1 MANNAALVIDNLADG
16 AVISASTQAIAM
28 PAATLQT
35 PHPSE
40 RWRSAG
46 NSAFI
51 VMDKLAPAISDTVAL
66 FGLTCGANATLRVR
80 LSSIDASGA
89 AGEVLDTGAISN
101 GSPQLDVTYG
111 QFVYLLPA
119 PVSSRYLRVDLS
131 DPDADYVEAGILLEG
146 LREQFE
152 INFAPGGAIQHVDR
166 SRLSK
171 TSSGKTLTWKDNAF
185 RQADLTFSSVKAA
198 QRYGVIERLDRV
210 KGIHANVLLITET
223 ESENL
228 ARASIFG
235 LATELTPVVFNQA
248 LDVEGKPLFGKQF
261 KIEERI

>member
-1 MANNAALVIDNLADG
+1 MANNAALVIDNLADA

-28 PAATLQT
+28 PAATLQN

-51 VMDKLAPAISDTVAL
+51 VMDKLAAALSDTIAL
-66 FGLTCGANATLRVR
+66 VGLTCGVNATIRVR
-80 LSSIDASGA
+80 VSSIDASGA
-89 AGEVLDTGAISN
+89 AGDVLDTGPIGN

-111 QFVYLLPA
+111 QFIYLLPA
-119 PVSSRYLRVDLS
+119 PASSRFTRIDLA

-152 INFAPGGAIQHVDR
+152 INFAPGATIQHVDR
-166 SRLSK
+166 SRIGT
-171 TSSGKTLTWKDNAF
+171 TSSGKTLTWRDNTF
-185 RQADLTFSSVKAA
+185 RRADLTFPAIKKG

-210 KGIHANVLLITET
+210 KGIHANLLLITET

-228 ARASIFG
+228 ARASVYG
-235 LATELTPVVFNQA
+235 LATEVTPIAFNQA
-248 LDVEGKPLFGKQF
+248 LDVEGNPLFGKQF
-261 KIEERI
+261 KIDERI